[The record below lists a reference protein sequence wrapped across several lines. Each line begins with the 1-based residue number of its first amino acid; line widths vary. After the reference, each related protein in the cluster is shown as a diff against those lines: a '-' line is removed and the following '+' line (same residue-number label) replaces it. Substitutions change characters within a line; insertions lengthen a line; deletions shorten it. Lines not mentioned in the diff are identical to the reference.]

1 MPRLFLAVPAVLD
14 AYGVLQE
21 RFAPLTEGRWL
32 PVGQLHLT
40 LLFLGDRFAAE
51 EVIARVDGVAPSFTP
66 SALQGLGYF
75 KRNGILFARSVNP
88 SLADLHRRLSAAFEF
103 PWRPLEPHVTLQR
116 VKRLQRSREFYAALR
131 EFDETPLGVLEP
143 TVRLYD
149 SALHPEGARYR
160 VLKEWRP

>member
-14 AYGVLQE
+14 AYGAVRE
-21 RFAPLTEGRWL
+21 RFTPLAEGRWI
-32 PVGQLHLT
+32 PSGQLHLT
-40 LLFLGDRFAAE
+40 LLFLGDRFEADD
-51 EVIARVDGVAPSFTP
+51 VIARVDAVTPSFTP

-88 SLADLHRRLSAAFEF
+88 SLAELHRRLSAAFEL

-116 VKRLQRSREFYAALR
+116 VKRLQRSREFAAALH

-143 TVRLYD
+143 VLRLYD
-149 SALHPEGARYR
+149 STLHPEGARYR
-160 VLKEWRP
+160 VVKEWRP